1 MNFPGFS
8 AKFLNW
14 EIAKNPWESN
24 CNDKAYVHDDDD
36 LSPNPSFQN
45 LKIIN
50 WISKVDFEV
59 SKFHLLKPQ
68 KPQSPV
74 EPRKF
79 HSSDQKNLVRSAINN
94 DMGVAQTTQN

>member
-1 MNFPGFS
+1 MNFPGFTV
-8 AKFLNW
+8 KFVGKK
-14 EIAKNPWESN
+14 IAKYPRESN

-79 HSSDQKNLVRSAINN
+79 LSSDHQNLVRSATNT
-94 DMGVAQTTQN
+94 DLGAARTAQN

>member
-1 MNFPGFS
+1 MNFPGLS
-8 AKFLNW
+8 AKFLNK

-79 HSSDQKNLVRSAINN
+79 LSSDQQTLVRSANN
-94 DMGVAQTTQN
+94 KDLRAEQTTQN